1 MKIGELAKQASTST
15 ETIRYYEQ
23 VGLLPKAVRSE
34 SNYRT
39 YASAHLE
46 RMIFIRHCRSLD
58 MTLDE
63 IRTLLHFKASPDEN
77 CCGVNRLL
85 DEHIGHVARRIAE
98 LQELELQ
105 LRELRQ
111 RCPDDRQAQHCG
123 ILVGLSQAT
132 AGDPALTSHVA
143 GVHAGASPS
152 KSQ

>member
-1 MKIGELAKQASTST
+1 MT
-15 ETIRYYEQ
+15 
-23 VGLLPKAVRSE
+23 
-34 SNYRT
+34 
-39 YASAHLE
+39 
-46 RMIFIRHCRSLD
+46 FIRHCRSLD

-63 IRTLLHFKASPDEN
+63 IRILLHFKASPEEN

-111 RCPDDRQAQHCG
+111 RCPDDRPAQHCG

-132 AGDPALTSHVA
+132 ASDPVLTSHVA

-152 KSQ
+152 KSP